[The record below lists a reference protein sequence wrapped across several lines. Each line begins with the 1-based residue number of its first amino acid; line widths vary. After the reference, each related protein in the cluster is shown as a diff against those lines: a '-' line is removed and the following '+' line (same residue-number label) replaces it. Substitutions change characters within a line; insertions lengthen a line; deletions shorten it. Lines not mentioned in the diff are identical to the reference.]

1 MKSKVR
7 CAKSFFICN
16 VAKGISWL
24 NKFVL
29 QYYIIV
35 RIKLS
40 LKEKSKMWQ
49 KWILLRTEKHIFHL
63 LSQYWSLYFIPPPL
77 FYSPRHNRLISMSN
91 ILRLRKEALQM
102 HLTARWL
109 KWTVFS
115 GFVWCCVLQLWYLA

>member
-35 RIKLS
+35 RIKLF

-49 KWILLRTEKHIFHL
+49 KWILLRTETH
-63 LSQYWSLYFIPPPL
+63 
-77 FYSPRHNRLISMSN
+77 
-91 ILRLRKEALQM
+91 
-102 HLTARWL
+102 
-109 KWTVFS
+109 FS
-115 GFVWCCVLQLWYLA
+115 SS